1 MHQLKKAQMG
11 TLVSP
16 SLLAADFLNLRRDI
30 EMINSSDADWLHLD
44 VMDGVFVP
52 NISFGFP
59 VLEAVSKACTK
70 PLDVHLM
77 IVSPERYIK
86 QTARTGAM
94 MMNVH
99 YEACTHLHRTVE
111 EIHNEGMK
119 AGVTLNPST
128 SVSML
133 EDIIK
138 DVDMV
143 LLMSV
148 NPGFGG
154 QKFIQN
160 TIDKVY
166 RLRELIARTGSKA
179 LIEVDGG
186 VQEETAPLL
195 VNAGVDVLVSG
206 SYVFKADNPHDKIKW
221 LKSIKG

>member
-1 MHQLKKAQMG
+1 
-11 TLVSP
+11 
-16 SLLAADFLNLRRDI
+16 
-30 EMINSSDADWLHLD
+30 MINSSDADWLHLD

-128 SVSML
+128 PVSML

-166 RLRELIARTGSKA
+166 RLRELIARTDSKA